1 MKKNTVRIF
10 SFNFCKKKEP
20 KQLSYNKHKIVSQ
33 KPFPMETSCK
43 YPFKPFGMSPN
54 RFQDL
59 RQKSDNPF
67 FNDDAMLMSNQFS
80 NLFPNLKCQASFMAD
95 PPVTE
100 NMLETSTHIDES
112 IPNEPC
118 QIIVFRAREK
128 SENDKK
134 LEKHEFKIV
143 FHV

>member
-1 MKKNTVRIF
+1 MK
-10 SFNFCKKKEP
+10 
-20 KQLSYNKHKIVSQ
+20 
-33 KPFPMETSCK
+33 TSCK
-43 YPFKPFGMSPN
+43 HPFKPIAMSPY
-54 RFQDL
+54 RFLDL

-80 NLFPNLKCQASFMAD
+80 NLFSNLKCQASFMAD

-118 QIIVFRAREK
+118 QIIVFRAEEEK
-128 SENDKK
+128 KTKTIKSWGSMNSRLFSMSDSS
-134 LEKHEFKIV
+134 LDLSPSN
-143 FHV
+143 